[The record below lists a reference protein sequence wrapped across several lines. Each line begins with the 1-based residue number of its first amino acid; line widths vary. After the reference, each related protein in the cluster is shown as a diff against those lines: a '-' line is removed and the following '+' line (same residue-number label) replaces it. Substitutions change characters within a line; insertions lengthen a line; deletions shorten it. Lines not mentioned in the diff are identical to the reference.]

1 MSQSEVVTL
10 ATNAILLAAKIAGP
24 VLVAALVV
32 GVAVSI
38 FQSLTQVNDFT
49 LTFAPKL
56 LVIAVILVVAG
67 HYMLGGVVDYTE
79 KLYESIPKIVS
90 TGS

>member
-1 MSQSEVVTL
+1 MSQSEVLTL
-10 ATNAILLAAKIAGP
+10 ATHAILLAAKIAGP

-32 GVAVSI
+32 GVVVSI

-49 LTFAPKL
+49 LSFAPKL

-67 HYMLGGVVDYTE
+67 HYMLGGVVNYTE
-79 KLYESIPKIVS
+79 KLYESIPSLVS
-90 TGS
+90 AGG

>member
-1 MSQSEVVTL
+1 MTQSEVVTL
-10 ATNAILLAAKIAGP
+10 ATNAILLAAKVAGP
-24 VLVAALVV
+24 VLIAALVV
-32 GVAVSI
+32 GVSVSI

-67 HYMLGGVVDYTE
+67 HYMLGSIVNYTE
-79 KLYESIPKIVS
+79 TLYQSIPQIVLH
-90 TGS
+90 GS

>member
-1 MSQSEVVTL
+1 VSQSEVVTL

-32 GVAVSI
+32 GVVVSI

>member
-1 MSQSEVVTL
+1 MSQSEVITI
-10 ATNAILLAAKIAGP
+10 ATHAILLAAQIAGP
-24 VLVAALVV
+24 VLIAALVV
-32 GVAVSI
+32 GVVVSI

-67 HYMLGGVVDYTE
+67 HYMLGGVVNYTE
-79 KLYESIPKIVS
+79 KLYESIPKIVT